1 MPSYLKGLNRIKT
14 AAPFNQNMLNYGQSK
29 GLLEID
35 EREVKNST
43 EIFFAGRQSN
53 KNDNIDQIEFDLD

>member
-1 MPSYLKGLNRIKT
+1 
-14 AAPFNQNMLNYGQSK
+14 
-29 GLLEID
+29 LEID